1 MKTRPLCLCGSSNR
15 GRSHGTLIPT
25 SLAVSLESALRHRN
39 HGGLKQPLD
48 FVVPTPGDPLASPQR
63 KNMPDHKPHPW
74 KARDETVC
82 SPRGAGRVLAVGR
95 ERGQARVLLAWEG
108 SRQRGARCAPPARFR
123 WDSKKPCLKQHF
135 WVLFFCYSNSWA
147 GRRGEGLLTGL
158 QHRQLFSASAGEA
171 EVQMFPVRLS
181 LFCDIFSLQ
190 EAL

>member
-1 MKTRPLCLCGSSNR
+1 MKTSLLCLCRSSNR
-15 GRSHGTLIPT
+15 GRSHGALIPT
-25 SLAVSLESALRHRN
+25 SLAVSLAPRHRN

-48 FVVPTPGDPLASPQR
+48 FVVPTPSDPLASLQR

-82 SPRGAGRVLAVGR
+82 SPHGAGRVLGAGR

-135 WVLFFCYSNSWA
+135 WVVFFCSSNSWA
-147 GRRGEGLLTGL
+147 GRCGKGLLTGL
-158 QHRQLFSASAGEA
+158 QHRQSFSASAGEA
-171 EVQMFPVRLS
+171 EVQRFPVRLS

-190 EAL
+190 EAP